1 MGKALGDHLRNL
13 RHKKGTGLK
22 RSAPGLD
29 LSYTYL
35 SKIENGLL
43 DPFPE
48 TLARL
53 AAYYGVDVHVLE
65 VLSGRLPDD
74 LLQGIQS
81 DPETAIRILREH
93 FGE

>member
-1 MGKALGDHLRNL
+1 
-13 RHKKGTGLK
+13 
-22 RSAPGLD
+22 
-29 LSYTYL
+29 
-35 SKIENGLL
+35 
-43 DPFPE
+43 
-48 TLARL
+48 
-53 AAYYGVDVHVLE
+53 VDVHVLE